1 MIYVI
6 IFLGIAGIATLF
18 TAYYTYSQC
27 FRADPLRR
35 DHPYA
40 PLRGKEYIPYTEN
53 MKSVTRIMDS
63 APCEDVTISS
73 HDGLKLWGRYYH
85 TNDGAPLQ
93 VMFHGYR
100 SLALR
105 DCAGAYI
112 LAKKM
117 GFNVLAIDHRSH
129 ARSDGRAITFGILE
143 RLDCLSW
150 INYAVKR
157 FGADTPIILSGLSMG
172 AATVLMAS
180 ELELP
185 ENVCCIIGDCPYSSP
200 RNIIRKVSKDKG
212 FPEKLVY
219 PFIRIG
225 ARLFGGFSLE
235 SCSADEAV
243 KNSKIPI
250 LLIHGEA
257 DGFVP
262 CDMSR
267 SIYEGCKDHAQ
278 LHTFPGAGHCL
289 AYMIDPLRYEDVTV
303 RFLWDIPVLRRSM
316 ERSEF
321 VQKQLRGEIQ
331 Y

>member
-1 MIYVI
+1 MEFVI
-6 IFLGIAGIATLF
+6 GLLSAACLLVLGL
-18 TAYYTYSQC
+18 AYYTYYQC

-40 PLRGKEYIPYTEN
+40 PLRGKEYIAYADN
-53 MKSVTRIMDS
+53 MVAVTRIMD
-63 APCEDVTISS
+63 AAACEDVTITA

-85 TNDGAPLQ
+85 TKDGAPLQ
-93 VMFHGYR
+93 IMFHGYR

-117 GFNVLAIDHRSH
+117 GFNVLAVDHRCH

-143 RLDCLSW
+143 RRDCMAW
-150 INYAVKR
+150 IDYANRR
-157 FGADTPIILSGLSMG
+157 FGDRSPIILSGLSMG
-172 AATVLMAS
+172 AATILMAS
-180 ELELP
+180 ELPLP
-185 ENVCCIIGDCPYSSP
+185 ENVCCLIADCPYSSP
-200 RNIIRKVSKDKG
+200 KDIIRKVSKDRG

-235 SCSADEAV
+235 SCSAENAV
-243 KNSKIPI
+243 KNSTVPI
-250 LLIHGEA
+250 LLIHGEN
-257 DGFVP
+257 DSFVP
-262 CDMSR
+262 CAMSR
-267 SIYEGCKDHAQ
+267 SIYEGCKEHAQ

-289 AYMIDPLRYEDVTV
+289 AYMVDPLRYEDVIV
-303 RFLWDIPVLRRSM
+303 RFLWDIPVLHNAM
-316 ERSEF
+316 AENEF
-321 VQKQLRGEIQ
+321 VMKQLRGENQ